1 MSALRAVTALAI
13 AMVCGA
19 TVGCR
24 TPGATPVGSPLVRHT
39 RMAPIVPDEADHAA
53 ANLAAAA
60 LVSDRARAA
69 RELETIEKVDRG
81 RRRGDLPPTGLGAQA
96 EDLLNATIFGG
107 RSYREATEAL
117 LDRDDLSKELRAR
130 LERDHADDPLALA
143 NARVRDARMI
153 QVARLFNAVSEPAGH
168 SILTT
173 TFAPYKFAQ
182 SAVSYLIQVAN
193 DDPLPLQRRQALAHW
208 KRFLARYPD
217 AEESPTIARRVDG
230 AEKRWHRTHRDHALY
245 RARRALSKGRSRLA
259 LFHAERALRHAPEDS
274 AADKVR
280 NRAARQVRA
289 EEERGRWSVQFEP
302 EADGP
307 LLPAGSRELA
317 VAMLDPNGDLEEAAR
332 ALPQDGP
339 LQDEL
344 RFARATLRGEAGDD
358 TGMWSDLRELSET
371 DGDAP
376 NMLRHAQAELG
387 DSLRNP
393 YDGFQ
398 RARRRDRRGQTVW
411 VLLGP
416 AAVRPEWSLTGVAE
430 WLIRLPSRLQ
440 AVVTMPLRAVQAP
453 FAPPPRSAT
462 VTAVQARRYLA
473 LRPGGQ
479 RAEEVRGWLE
489 DYERRRQN
497 WLGALRVAKERA
509 EPRGREIEELRE
521 KAAEQALSVAAR
533 ERRRDLRHAMLH
545 HVTRE
550 FPDTWAGREAGVLA
564 RDEALKMTA
573 HQVRISRGFLNE
585 NPEVAG
591 PGGLGLEPALLDGD
605 VSNGELH
612 PEGVTLVGGRR
623 IRLSFIGA
631 EGDEDEDPHEIVTAV
646 SDEHLARLV
655 SRLEEASFHNSL
667 VDDDDQ
673 LEPHAQRDL
682 LFERARLG
690 LADQQDDRAA
700 AEAQFAYEGVR
711 ERYGMV
717 RARKPILPFDI
728 VVQGSLSELSLGAFP
743 RMRAPRRTPDAML
756 YQ

>member
-1 MSALRAVTALAI
+1 VSALRAVTALAI

-230 AEKRWHRTHRDHALY
+230 AEKRWHQTHRDHALY

-259 LFHAERALRHAPEDS
+259 LFHAERALRHAPEDR

-430 WLIRLPSRLQ
+430 SPLPRAARPSR
-440 AVVTMPLRAVQAP
+440 PYRP
-453 FAPPPRSAT
+453 DAT
-462 VTAVQARRYLA
+462 WRCV
-473 LRPGGQ
+473 P
-479 RAEEVRGWLE
+479 
-489 DYERRRQN
+489 
-497 WLGALRVAKERA
+497 
-509 EPRGREIEELRE
+509 
-521 KAAEQALSVAAR
+521 
-533 ERRRDLRHAMLH
+533 
-545 HVTRE
+545 
-550 FPDTWAGREAGVLA
+550 AG
-564 RDEALKMTA
+564 
-573 HQVRISRGFLNE
+573 S
-585 NPEVAG
+585 
-591 PGGLGLEPALLDGD
+591 
-605 VSNGELH
+605 
-612 PEGVTLVGGRR
+612 
-623 IRLSFIGA
+623 
-631 EGDEDEDPHEIVTAV
+631 
-646 SDEHLARLV
+646 
-655 SRLEEASFHNSL
+655 
-667 VDDDDQ
+667 
-673 LEPHAQRDL
+673 
-682 LFERARLG
+682 
-690 LADQQDDRAA
+690 
-700 AEAQFAYEGVR
+700 
-711 ERYGMV
+711 
-717 RARKPILPFDI
+717 
-728 VVQGSLSELSLGAFP
+728 
-743 RMRAPRRTPDAML
+743 APRRCGGGSKTTNDAARTGSARCASRRNGPSRAAVRSRSCARRPRSRPSAWRPASAGAICATPCSTTSRASFRTPGPAGRPAFSPATRL
-756 YQ
+756 